1 MKGIVSA
8 SAMVAALLL
17 AACSGK
23 QEAGKAPVKTAAAQK
38 PPSSL
43 PGYVREP
50 DLGDRPEHGRS
61 GTPPPASVD
70 QLPPPPIEG
79 PGAIGVIGSI
89 GPSVKVKPNEAW
101 KTTVGMTTYKT
112 TIHFYDGKIVLGSNG
127 LGWKDTSDGQDGVYI
142 LDAKTGNL
150 MDQIVPPGGDEK
162 DVNGVALTKDAI
174 FFGTDQGVLY
184 KTDWKGKVLWK
195 TLVSGDVE
203 AAPALA
209 DLNGDGVLD
218 AVVGS
223 EGGVFY
229 AVSGK
234 KGKVLWTIKAGKSYY
249 GATGFLGAA
258 ALYDAD
264 GDGVDDVFVPSR
276 DEVFRALGGK
286 NGKLLWQHQGT
297 SSMHGA
303 PIIVDADGDGKME
316 VVFTECYS
324 DVYCANAATG
334 SIEWKATLQN
344 PDGGIEGLF
353 SPVGW
358 YPDAACVLVATA
370 WWGAQ
375 EGVYCIGGKD
385 GKTKWRYNEPQ
396 KNISSGAVI
405 GDIDGK
411 PGAEV
416 VFGTEAGAV
425 VALDASGQTVMEHP
439 LGGPVECTPTLADVD
454 GDGLIEIIAAANN
467 GSLYLLETPGQA
479 PPVIGY
485 HRGDP
490 QNRGNL

>member
-1 MKGIVSA
+1 MSLA
-8 SAMVAALLL
+8 AAALFT
-17 AACSGK
+17 ASCSGK
-23 QEAGKAPVKTAAAQK
+23 QEGEKAVPKAAAAQK
-38 PPSSL
+38 PPPSL

-50 DLGDRPEHGRS
+50 ELGDRPEHGRD
-61 GTPPPASVD
+61 GTLPPAVVEKPPTPPAVEPPPAGVVGAVS
-70 QLPPPPIEG
+70 PPP
-79 PGAIGVIGSI
+79 GA
-89 GPSVKVKPNEAW
+89 VKPNEAW
-101 KTTVGMTTYKT
+101 KTTVGLTTYKT

-127 LGWKDTSDGQDGVYI
+127 IGWKDVNDVQDGVYI

-150 MDQIVPPGGDEK
+150 IDQIVPPGGDEK
-162 DVNGVALTKDAI
+162 DTNGVALTKDTL

-184 KTDWKGKVLWK
+184 KTDWKGKVIWK
-195 TLVSGDVE
+195 TQVQGDVE

-209 DLNGDGVLD
+209 DFNGDTVLD
-218 AVVGS
+218 AAVGS

-234 KGKVLWTIKAGKSYY
+234 KGKVLWTVKAGTSFY

-276 DEVFRALGGK
+276 DEKFRVLSGK
-286 NGKLLWQHQGT
+286 SGKLLWQHQGS

-324 DVYCANAATG
+324 DVYCADAATG
-334 SIEWKATLQN
+334 SIKWKATLQN

-353 SPVGW
+353 GPVGW
-358 YPDAACVLVATA
+358 YPDAKCVLVSTA
-370 WWGAQ
+370 WWGSK
-375 EGVYCIGGKD
+375 EGMYCIGGKD

-396 KNISSGAVI
+396 KNISSGAVV

-411 PGAEV
+411 PGDEV
-416 VFGTEAGAV
+416 LFGTEAGAV
-425 VALDASGQTVMEHP
+425 VALDAGGLTVMEHP

-454 GDGLIEIIAAANN
+454 GDNLVEIIAAANN

-479 PPVIGY
+479 PPTIGY